1 MTSSFTYE
9 IREPLLDIDNVSVAF
24 DGKSIIRGFSGTIRN
39 IVRPGMSQ
47 GQIVGLLGPS
57 GIGKTTLF
65 RTLAGLLA
73 PDMGGVYVGPN
84 RVPVRP
90 GDVGVVAQK
99 YPLLEHYT
107 VLKNL
112 MYAGK
117 KAGMSHVAAQQIALQ
132 YLTEFDLVEHKD
144 KYPSQLSGGQ
154 QQRIAIAQQL
164 ICSKHYL
171 VMDEPFS
178 GLDVIAKAKV
188 CKLLTDVSIR
198 HEENTFIIVTHDI
211 SSAISICDTIWLM
224 GRDRDAGGNIVPGAH
239 IKEII
244 DLIDMDIC
252 WHPDPLTQPAAQ
264 LLFRDIERRFA
275 SL

>member
-1 MTSSFTYE
+1 MASSFPYE
-9 IREPLLDIDNVSVAF
+9 IKEPLLDIENVTVSF
-24 DGKSIIRGFSGTIRN
+24 DSNVVVRNFSGTIRN
-39 IVRPGMSQ
+39 ITRPGKSQ

-65 RTLAGLLA
+65 RTLSGLLV
-73 PDMGGVYVGPN
+73 PNEGNVYVGPN
-84 RVPVRP
+84 RIPVRP

-99 YPLLEHYT
+99 YPLLAHYT

-112 MYAGK
+112 LYAGR
-117 KAGMSHVAAQQIALQ
+117 KAGMNGEAARQIAIQ
-132 YLTEFDLVEHKD
+132 YLKEFELLEHKD

-171 VMDEPFS
+171 IMDEPFS

-188 CKLLTDVSIR
+188 CRLLLDVANH

-211 SSAISICDTIWLM
+211 ASAVSICDTIWLM
-224 GRDRDAGGNIVPGAH
+224 GRDRDEGNNIIPGAH
-239 IKEII
+239 IKQILN
-244 DLIDMDIC
+244 LIDMDIC
-252 WHPDPLTQPAAQ
+252 WHDDPLARPAAQ
-264 LLFRDIERRFA
+264 YLIRAIESQFA